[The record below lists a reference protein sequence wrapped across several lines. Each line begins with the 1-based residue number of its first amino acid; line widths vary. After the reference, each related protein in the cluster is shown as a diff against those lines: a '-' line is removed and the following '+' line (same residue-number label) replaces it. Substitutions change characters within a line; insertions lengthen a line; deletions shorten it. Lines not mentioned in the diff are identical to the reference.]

1 MSKLESLKQ
10 QLNALYGRS
19 AYELKHPMYID
30 NRKSKMMEDFKMS
43 TNMNAVDAFTY
54 TIQQDI
60 YKALASSPTVTLKTE
75 STKSPEEDTWVWVT
89 GYKGLD
95 KDMKAHGDFQYEM
108 GKQYVMNDGE
118 DVRACHSGF
127 HMCMNL
133 TDVYNYRDIGS
144 GNRYFECKAL
154 VRESDLKEYG
164 KPNGNWIMDGI
175 FMSTSMVDKLA
186 GKAIE
191 LTRELTT
198 DEILAHVEGI
208 EEWSES
214 VKEVAINKCLNEAKK
229 EIKVITMTKMGYV
242 EPLARYII
250 NHCDGSG
257 YDLAVALDAQTDI
270 SMDTKVNAIFSHI

>member
-1 MSKLESLKQ
+1 MLYNYLMREAESSKLIRDDLVDIKE
-10 QLNALYGRS
+10 
-19 AYELKHPMYID
+19 EV
-30 NRKSKMMEDFKMS
+30 
-43 TNMNAVDAFTY
+43 NMNADF
-54 TIQQDI
+54 INKIKIDLNKI
-60 YKALASSPTVTLKTE
+60 YGAGIE
-75 STKSPEEDTWVWVT
+75 STRNDEKTDAEDTWVWVT

-118 DVRACHSGF
+118 DVKACHSGF

-133 TDVYNYRDIGS
+133 TDVYNYRGIGS

-154 VRESDLKEYG
+154 VRESDLKKYG
-164 KPNGNWIMDGI
+164 TFEFGYYVPSII
-175 FMSTSMVDKLA
+175 DKLA

>member
-10 QLNALYGRS
+10 HFNELYGRS
-19 AYELKHPMYID
+19 AYESKHPMYID

-75 STKSPEEDTWVWVT
+75 SAHTPEDTWVWVT

-95 KDMKAHGDFQYEM
+95 KDMKAHGDFQYET

-118 DVRACHSGF
+118 DVKACHSGF
-127 HMCMNL
+127 HMCLNL
-133 TDVYNYRDIGS
+133 EHVYNYRGIGS

-154 VRESDLKEYG
+154 VRESDLEKYG
-164 KPNGNWIMDGI
+164 TFEFGYYVPSII
-175 FMSTSMVDKLA
+175 DKLA

-214 VKEVAINKCLNEAKK
+214 VKEVAINKSLNEAKK

-242 EPLARYII
+242 EPLARYIV

-257 YDLAVALDAQTDI
+257 YDLAVVLDAQTDI